1 LSAVSANQNLAPDSL
16 EDVLDYHFQ
25 NPQLLIRALTHKSHP
40 AERSGLNPEL
50 DNEQLEFFGDAILG
64 FLVSEA
70 LLERF
75 PGFSEGRLSKLKS
88 WLVSSAHLHTIAE
101 RLQLGDA
108 LILGR
113 GEEMSG
119 GRAKRA
125 LLSDAVEA
133 ILAAIYLDG
142 GMDAARR
149 FARTRILSPD
159 SDWEASLPT
168 AIMDFKSALQERVQA
183 LKLPPPK
190 YVTVAERGPEHAK
203 VFEVEVRIGKSH
215 SARGEGVSKKDA
227 GQKAAELL
235 FFQLHPPATANLP

>member
-1 LSAVSANQNLAPDSL
+1 MEEILG
-16 EDVLDYHFQ
+16 YRFQ
-25 NPQLLIRALTHKSHP
+25 NAHLLVRALTHKSHP
-40 AERSGLNPEL
+40 TERSGTNPEL

-70 LLERF
+70 LYERF
-75 PGFSEGRLSKLKS
+75 PAFSEGRLSKLKS

-119 GRAKRA
+119 GRTKKA
-125 LLSDAVEA
+125 LLSNAVEA

-142 GMDAARR
+142 GMEAARH
-149 FARTRILSPD
+149 FARTRILTLD
-159 SDWEASLPT
+159 SDWESSLPST
-168 AIMDFKSALQERVQA
+168 ITDYKSALQERVQS
-183 LKLPPPK
+183 LKLAPPK
-190 YVTVAERGPEHAK
+190 YVTVGERGPEHAK
-203 VFEVEVRIGKSH
+203 VFEVEVRVGKAH

-227 GQKAAELL
+227 GQRAAELL
-235 FFQLHPPATANLP
+235 FFQLDSLASPHFS